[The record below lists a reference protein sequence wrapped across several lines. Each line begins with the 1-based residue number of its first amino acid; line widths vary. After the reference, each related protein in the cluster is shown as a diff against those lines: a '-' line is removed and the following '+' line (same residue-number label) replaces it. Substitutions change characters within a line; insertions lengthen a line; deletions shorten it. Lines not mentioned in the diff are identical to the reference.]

1 LNDEDVNGERAGMTD
16 DALRAASADR
26 ELARAMEASKA
37 PAISRAA
44 AILRLLGKSD
54 APLGVQAIARELGLV
69 PSTCL
74 YVLRALVAEEFV
86 AFDPDTKRYSL
97 EAGVL
102 TLARQWLRRNPFN
115 DLAQP
120 ALDRISQAFDVTM
133 LGVQIVGL
141 DHIIVVAVSQSGP
154 SFQLSTQVGSRFPAL
169 ISATGRCIA
178 AYGDYPEAELK
189 ARFRTLRWDE
199 PPSFEDWK
207 AQVEQTRSQGYAADE
222 GNYISGVTVMAAP
235 IWKARGRPS
244 HALVAIGIGSA
255 LKRRGLPALGEALK
269 AAAGTLSTQ
278 LGGEVA

>member
-1 LNDEDVNGERAGMTD
+1 MTD
-16 DALRAASADR
+16 EALRAAGADR
-26 ELARAMEASKA
+26 ELAKAVESSKA

-86 AFDPDTKRYSL
+86 AFDPDTKRYAL

-178 AYGDYPEAELK
+178 AFGDYPESELK
-189 ARFRTLRWDE
+189 ARFKTLRWDE
-199 PPSFEDWK
+199 PPTFEAWK
-207 AQVEQTRSQGYAADE
+207 AQVELTRQQGYAADE

-255 LKRRGLPALGEALK
+255 LRRRGLPELGEALK
-269 AAAGTLSTQ
+269 SAAGVLSTQ
-278 LGGEVA
+278 LGGEAQPD